1 MSEEQQDA
9 SQNIIQNDR
18 DGTKPNQSWVFPPN
32 LRAWKE
38 EARSTASSREYQ
50 GISRPWAA
58 GFDKFLQR
66 DP

>member
-18 DGTKPNQSWVFPPN
+18 DGTKPIMGFPPN